1 MKHIMIIAAAIL
13 ALLIAQSSYAQPP
26 FDCMNSE
33 AHRAFDFWLGEWEVH
48 DPNGAP
54 QGHNQITSVQN
65 GCAIEEH
72 WKSVSGGTGQSINY
86 YHPGQSQWH
95 QLWTDGGASIIDI
108 SGNVHGDSMILEG
121 TIFYLKPGTEHP
133 FRGSWKLLE
142 DGRVRQF
149 FEQEDSQG
157 NWQTWFEGY
166 YTRSETK
173 TP

>member
-1 MKHIMIIAAAIL
+1 MKSPMTIAAAVL
-13 ALLIAQSSYAQPP
+13 TFLLTQTSNAQPP

-33 AHRAFDFWLGEWEVH
+33 AHRAFDFWLGQWEVH

-54 QGHNQITSVQN
+54 QGRNQIVSVQN

-72 WKSVSGGTGQSINY
+72 WTSVQGGSGQSINY
-86 YHPGQSQWH
+86 YHPGRSQWH

-108 SGNVHGDSMILEG
+108 SGNLQGKNMMLEG
-121 TIFYLKPGTEHP
+121 TIFYLKPGIERP
-133 FRGSWKLLE
+133 FRGSWSPLE

-149 FEQEDSQG
+149 FEQKDAKGQ
-157 NWQTWFEGY
+157 WQTWFDGY
-166 YTRSETK
+166 YTRNEAA